1 MTAALQL
8 FSKFNCKELLLNKYV
23 NAKDISEW
31 NRQQK
36 HRPLGITIIAIL
48 TIIDGMAF
56 LASGIAAVTIAPF
69 LFGVDI
75 NNSNNNVPPVTGTST
90 LGSVTIPD
98 TLLVRMSVVTGVA
111 ILTLGI
117 AYFVMT
123 YGLLKGKGW
132 AWTVTVV
139 LCCIGIA
146 LGLVSVVNRHLDG
159 IFNILINAF
168 IFYYIY
174 RPYVKSFFGKA
185 TTTTAADTA
194 SLT

>member
-1 MTAALQL
+1 
-8 FSKFNCKELLLNKYV
+8 
-23 NAKDISEW
+23 
-31 NRQQK
+31 
-36 HRPLGITIIAIL
+36 
-48 TIIDGMAF
+48 
-56 LASGIAAVTIAPF
+56 
-69 LFGVDI
+69 
-75 NNSNNNVPPVTGTST
+75 VPPATGTST

-98 TLLVRMSVVTGVA
+98 TLLVGMSVVTGVA

-117 AYFVMT
+117 AYFVMA

-146 LGLVSVVNRHLDG
+146 LGLVSVVTGRLDS

-185 TTTTAADTA
+185 TTTTAADTT
-194 SLT
+194 SLTE

>member
-1 MTAALQL
+1 MEQ
-8 FSKFNCKELLLNKYV
+8 
-23 NAKDISEW
+23 
-31 NRQQK
+31 QQK

-48 TIIDGMAF
+48 TILDGIAF
-56 LASGIAAVTIAPF
+56 LASGIAAVTVAPF
-69 LFGVDI
+69 LFGVTI
-75 NNSNNNVPPVTGTST
+75 NNDNNNVPPVTGTST
-90 LGSVTIPD
+90 IGSVTLPD
-98 TLLVRMSVVTGVA
+98 TLLVMMSVVTGAV
-111 ILTLGI
+111 ILALGI

-146 LGLVSVVNRHLDG
+146 LGLVSVVNEHLDG

-174 RPYVKSFFGKA
+174 RPYVKSFFGK
-185 TTTTAADTA
+185 TTTTTT
-194 SLT
+194 SLTE

>member
-1 MTAALQL
+1 MEQ
-8 FSKFNCKELLLNKYV
+8 
-23 NAKDISEW
+23 
-31 NRQQK
+31 QQK

-48 TIIDGMAF
+48 TIIDGIAF

-98 TLLVRMSVVTGVA
+98 TLLLRMSVVTGVA

-123 YGLLKGKGW
+123 YGLLEGKGW
-132 AWTVTVV
+132 VWTVTVV

>member
-1 MTAALQL
+1 MY
-8 FSKFNCKELLLNKYV
+8 S
-23 NAKDISEW
+23 I
-31 NRQQK
+31 
-36 HRPLGITIIAIL
+36 
-48 TIIDGMAF
+48 
-56 LASGIAAVTIAPF
+56 LASGIAAVTVAPF
-69 LFGVDI
+69 LLGVDI
-75 NNSNNNVPPVTGTST
+75 NNNNVPPATGTST

-98 TLLVRMSVVTGVA
+98 TLLVGMSVVTGAA

-117 AYFVMT
+117 AYFVMA

-132 AWTVTVV
+132 AWTVTVI

-146 LGLVSVVNRHLDG
+146 LRLVSVVTGHLDG

-185 TTTTAADTA
+185 TTTTAADTEA
-194 SLT
+194 LTG

>member
-1 MTAALQL
+1 MEQ
-8 FSKFNCKELLLNKYV
+8 
-23 NAKDISEW
+23 
-31 NRQQK
+31 QQK

-48 TIIDGMAF
+48 TIIDGIAY
-56 LASGIAAVTIAPF
+56 LASGIAAVTVAPF

-75 NNSNNNVPPVTGTST
+75 NNNNSNVPPVTGTST
-90 LGSVTIPD
+90 SGSVAIPD

-117 AYFVMT
+117 ALFVMA

-146 LGLVSVVNRHLDG
+146 LGLVSVVNRHLDC

-185 TTTTAADTA
+185 TTTTT
-194 SLT
+194 SLTE

>member
-1 MTAALQL
+1 MEQ
-8 FSKFNCKELLLNKYV
+8 
-23 NAKDISEW
+23 
-31 NRQQK
+31 QQK

-48 TIIDGMAF
+48 TILDGIAF
-56 LASGIAAVTIAPF
+56 LASGIAAVTVAPF
-69 LFGVDI
+69 LFGVTI
-75 NNSNNNVPPVTGTST
+75 NNDNVPPVTGTST
-90 LGSVTIPD
+90 IGSVTLPD
-98 TLLVRMSVVTGVA
+98 TLLVMMSVVTDAV
-111 ILTLGI
+111 ILALGI
-117 AYFVMT
+117 AYFVIT

-146 LGLVSVVNRHLDG
+146 LGLVSVVNGHLDG

-194 SLT
+194 PLT

>member
-1 MTAALQL
+1 MEQ
-8 FSKFNCKELLLNKYV
+8 
-23 NAKDISEW
+23 
-31 NRQQK
+31 QQK

-48 TIIDGMAF
+48 TIIDGIAF
-56 LASGIAAVTIAPF
+56 LASGIAAVTVAPF
-69 LFGVDI
+69 LFGVTI
-75 NNSNNNVPPVTGTST
+75 NNYNVPPVTGTST

-98 TLLVRMSVVTGVA
+98 TLLVMMSVVTAAV
-111 ILTLGI
+111 ILALGI
-117 AYFVMT
+117 AYFVMA

-146 LGLVSVVNRHLDG
+146 LGLVSVVNGHLDG

-174 RPYVKSFFGKA
+174 RPYVKLFFGKA
-185 TTTTAADTA
+185 TTTTAAADTA

>member
-1 MTAALQL
+1 MEQ
-8 FSKFNCKELLLNKYV
+8 
-23 NAKDISEW
+23 
-31 NRQQK
+31 QQK

-48 TIIDGMAF
+48 TIIDGIAF
-56 LASGIAAVTIAPF
+56 LASGIAAVTVAPF
-69 LFGVDI
+69 LFGVTI
-75 NNSNNNVPPVTGTST
+75 NNYNVPLVTGTST

-98 TLLVRMSVVTGVA
+98 TLLVMMSVVTAAV
-111 ILTLGI
+111 ILALGI
-117 AYFVMT
+117 AYFVMA

-159 IFNILINAF
+159 IFNILINAV

-174 RPYVKSFFGKA
+174 RPYVKSFFGNA
-185 TTTTAADTA
+185 TTTTAADTT
-194 SLT
+194 SLTY

>member
-1 MTAALQL
+1 MEQ
-8 FSKFNCKELLLNKYV
+8 
-23 NAKDISEW
+23 
-31 NRQQK
+31 QQK
-36 HRPLGITIIAIL
+36 HRPLSITIIAIL
-48 TIIDGMAF
+48 TIIDGIAY
-56 LASGIAAVTIAPF
+56 LASGIAAVTVAPF

-75 NNSNNNVPPVTGTST
+75 NDNNNASPVTGASTS
-90 LGSVTIPD
+90 GSVTIPD

-117 AYFVMT
+117 AYFVMA

-185 TTTTAADTA
+185 TTTTT
-194 SLT
+194 SLTE

>member
-1 MTAALQL
+1 MEQ
-8 FSKFNCKELLLNKYV
+8 
-23 NAKDISEW
+23 
-31 NRQQK
+31 QQK

-48 TIIDGMAF
+48 TMIDGIAF
-56 LASGIAAVTIAPF
+56 LASGIAAVTVAPF

-75 NNSNNNVPPVTGTST
+75 NNNNNVPPATGTST

-98 TLLVRMSVVTGVA
+98 TLLVRMSIVTGVA

-117 AYFVMT
+117 AYFVMA

-132 AWTVTVV
+132 AWTVTVI

-146 LGLVSVVNRHLDG
+146 LGLVSVVNGHLDG

-185 TTTTAADTA
+185 RTTTAADTA
-194 SLT
+194 SLTE

>member
-1 MTAALQL
+1 MEQ
-8 FSKFNCKELLLNKYV
+8 
-23 NAKDISEW
+23 
-31 NRQQK
+31 QQK